1 MNEPTNVQI
10 IKQNGVP
17 VFAVIPYDEYLQA
30 FPERRTDENT
40 LIPHEVVSIVVDK
53 DCNLVK
59 AWRIHLGFTQK
70 EIAAK
75 AGISQAALSQM
86 EKANNH
92 LRNSTLNK
100 LAAAMNLTVEHLT
113 D

>member
-10 IKQNGVP
+10 IEQNGVP
-17 VFAVIPYDEYLQA
+17 VFAVIPYEEYIKA
-30 FPERRTDENT
+30 FPEKRTDENA
-40 LIPHEVVSIVVDK
+40 LIPHEVVSILVDK

-59 AWRIHLGFTQK
+59 AWRLHLGFTQK
-70 EIAAK
+70 EVAAK

-86 EKANNH
+86 EKADNH
-92 LRNSTLNK
+92 LRNSTLSK
-100 LAAAMNLTVEHLT
+100 LAAAMNLTVDQLT